1 VAKEIVIPKLVEV
14 LWEDFTVFHG
24 WRDHE
29 EIVDIVDGECD
40 KCLSVGYLVADKPDK
55 IVIAPTIA
63 LGEALT
69 KEMADL
75 IRIPRSQAKSIRNLR
90 YENSRTRNT

>member
-55 IVIAPTIA
+55 IVIAP
-63 LGEALT
+63 LT